1 MSLSIVRLRS
11 SNTIHLLADGL
22 VFKVVSRDEGV
33 TDTIT
38 ETNSRR
44 IISFLNG
51 GVEIEK
57 IIARIKAGEKLD
69 DIDKTASLTMS
80 SREYSNTNF
89 MILTVIVND
98 VSRKTW
104 TGAILRD
111 EGTIHLPAG
120 VINDILGYLVSIG
133 IKPNPRNY
141 YTIKYVDKLP
151 ITSRT
156 DICFVLTAEFGDKP
170 VGSAWRWNGEKW
182 ETVKDADD
190 GGSDEGGDSG
200 LPEDRYGDFI
210 ISESEPEGLEPG
222 IIWGRVER
230 L

>member
-1 MSLSIVRLRS
+1 MGLSIVRLRS

-38 ETNSRR
+38 ESNSKR
-44 IISFLNG
+44 IMSFLNG

-57 IIARIKAGEKLD
+57 IIGRIKAGDKLD
-69 DIDKTASLTMS
+69 DIDKTASLTMN
-80 SREYSNTNF
+80 SREYTNTNF

-98 VSRKTW
+98 VDRKTW

-120 VINDILGYLVSIG
+120 VINDILGYLASIG
-133 IKPNPRNY
+133 VKPNPRNY
-141 YTIKYVDKLP
+141 YIIKYVDKLP
-151 ITSRT
+151 ITTRT
-156 DICFVLTAEFGDKP
+156 DICWVLTAKYDDKEA
-170 VGSAWRWNGEKW
+170 GTAWRWDGEKW
-182 ETVKDADD
+182 NPVVDSDKS
-190 GGSDEGGDSG
+190 GSDEGGGSG
-200 LPEDRYGDFI
+200 LPEDRFGDFI
-210 ISESEPEGLEPG
+210 ISEHEPEGLEPG